1 MERARPK
8 TTNGEPMKCHYC
20 KKSGHMQK
28 ECYKQI
34 KENGAMITA
43 QGKQYE
49 ANEITEKT
57 VGTITASGYLP
68 LNSVGHTVV
77 PSTVLDISDVQT
89 TPQLINNI
97 RNDVCDQVEYKI
109 NSLHSRPFINCRI
122 ENLLTVRAL
131 YDTGADV
138 NCMSAIAFKKIPLK
152 SRPIKLPDTHSALGS
167 ANNEAMKVLGRYSMN
182 IYVAGK
188 DVKAT
193 VLIADGLNEEFI
205 ISMTLIGPHRLYWNP
220 DSREMGKRTP
230 MAQRPRQNKSY
241 SEACRIDPHHS
252 SGTDEHQ
259 MWIGAQFR
267 YRLYHK
273 HWPH

>member
-1 MERARPK
+1 MHLR
-8 TTNGEPMKCHYC
+8 
-20 KKSGHMQK
+20 
-28 ECYKQI
+28 
-34 KENGAMITA
+34 
-43 QGKQYE
+43 
-49 ANEITEKT
+49 
-57 VGTITASGYLP
+57 L
-68 LNSVGHTVV
+68 
-77 PSTVLDISDVQT
+77 
-89 TPQLINNI
+89 
-97 RNDVCDQVEYKI
+97 
-109 NSLHSRPFINCRI
+109 FINCRI
-122 ENLLTVRAL
+122 ENSLTVRTL

-138 NCMSAIAFKKIPLK
+138 NFMSAIALKKIPLK

-241 SEACRIDPHHS
+241 SEACRID
-252 SGTDEHQ
+252 
-259 MWIGAQFR
+259 
-267 YRLYHK
+267 LYHRSSTNE
-273 HWPH
+273 H